1 MDIKHEGKV
10 LEQMN
15 FEECFELEK
24 VLLKRI
30 LQASTAQMRVSEKI
44 DEGEKTKSNMGLHE
58 AIEVH
63 PKTYR
68 DGVRRYV
75 DKLREGEE
83 PAAFVSSFDHGKFN
97 WTQVDIAFCAPDE
110 MIVPSLRIC

>member
-1 MDIKHEGKV
+1 MESKHKAPQ
-10 LEQMN
+10 LSQ
-15 FEECFELEK
+15 
-24 VLLKRI
+24 
-30 LQASTAQMRVSEKI
+30 
-44 DEGEKTKSNMGLHE
+44 GEKTKSNMGLHE

-110 MIVPSLRIC
+110 MIVPSLRICLHLT